1 MAPRAIWRGAIA
13 FGMVAIPIRL
23 YPATESKDV
32 SFVTLHSTCHS
43 RLRQRRYCPHHDT
56 HVEFSEVTRGYE
68 YSKDQY
74 VVMEPSDFEDLPV
87 SSKHTVE
94 IKQFVDL
101 ASIDPVYFERSY
113 LLEPEAVG
121 EKPFYLLKRAL
132 EVTGRVAIAK
142 VSLRQKEHLSCLRP
156 YENGIIMATM
166 YYPDEI
172 RGNSELNLPEEE
184 PLVSDQEI
192 EMATTLIGQLT
203 GTFEPEEHDDEYRT
217 ALLQAIE
224 ARLGISEPVAAAP
237 VPVLGKV
244 GDLMEALRAS
254 IEATKQAAA
263 ETEVGAQPAKSR
275 SSARSRKKAAV
286 PSGE

>member
-43 RLRQRRYCPHHDT
+43 RLRQKRYCPHHDT

-74 VVMEPSDFEDLPV
+74 VVMEQSDFENLPV

-156 YENGIIMATM
+156 YEHGIIMATM

-203 GTFEPEEHDDEYRT
+203 GAFEPEEHDDEYRT
-217 ALLQAIE
+217 ALLQSIE
-224 ARLGISEPVAAAP
+224 ARLGMSEPVAAAP
-237 VPVLGKV
+237 VPVQGKV

-263 ETEVGAQPAKSR
+263 ESDVGAQPAKSR